1 MVVCSACGRENP
13 SDSRFCNSCGA
24 PLASTP
30 EPRREERKIVTV
42 LFADLVG
49 FTSRAERLDPEDV
62 RALLDPY
69 WQHLRAELERFGGT
83 VEKFIGDAVMALFG
97 APLAH
102 EDDPE
107 RAVRAALAIRDWVR
121 ETDED
126 LQVRIAVNTGEA
138 LVLLGA
144 RPSEGDGMAAG
155 DVVNT
160 AARLQAAAPVNGVL
174 VGESTYRATRH
185 VIDYDG
191 AEPVVA
197 KGKSEPL
204 AVWEAVEA
212 RSRATIEAV
221 SSAPLVGRADE
232 LDLLVGS
239 LQRARRDRE
248 PQLVTVAGV
257 PGIGKSR
264 LVAELYAVV
273 DEDDEIIAWRRGR
286 CLSYGVG
293 VSLWALGEIVKAELG
308 VLESD
313 SRAETEAKLATAL
326 EGLLEDPSERA
337 WLERQL
343 AALAGLPAEP
353 GERADSFVA
362 WRRFIEALA
371 ERRPLVLV
379 FEDLQ
384 WADDELL
391 DFVDALPERVS
402 GVPLLV
408 VCTTR
413 PELFERRP
421 GWGGGKRNALSI
433 SLGPLGDADTA
444 RIVARSLDQVL
455 LPADTQAAVL
465 ARAGGNPLYAEQYA
479 RMVAEGAHLGALPET
494 VQGIVAA
501 RLDLLSAAEKTLLQD
516 AAVIGRAFW
525 PSAIGKESATDDRL
539 YGLER
544 KEFIRRELRSSIA
557 GEQEYSFAHALV
569 RDVAYSQ
576 IPRAARSDKHRHAAN
591 WIETLPPDRAADRAE
606 MLAHHYG
613 AAIKLAGAAGLDVS
627 ALVGPARRSFAEAGD
642 RAQAL
647 GSLPAAHGFYTAALE
662 LMPDDDPARAGVL
675 LERSRVALHVGGT
688 ALADAE
694 QAVALFESDGETQ
707 RAAEGELAASRAAWI
722 AGRGA
727 EAAAHADRVLALT
740 ADAGST
746 ALRAEALVERARL
759 LMLAGAAAAA
769 VAMAT
774 EGLELSEELGIE
786 RLQASALV
794 TRGAAGDGAPA
805 AADLV
810 RGIEIAERSKS
821 PTEYFRG
828 LNNLA
833 EHHLKAA
840 ELPKMEPI
848 YARMRAEETELG
860 LTVQLR
866 WTDGQDLW
874 LQYLLGDW
882 DRALELAATL
892 IDDAEAGRP
901 HYLAAG
907 AYALRSMVRDARN
920 DPGAADDLARA
931 IELGRQAGDPQAR
944 GPILAIA
951 ARQRH
956 RHGAHEEALQ
966 LLDEVE
972 RVTRGATGNAY
983 QWDHPFVLAFAH
995 LDARERYRPLLLAGS
1010 PNPWVEAALAIC
1022 DRNSLRAIEMYD
1034 GFGAVTLA
1042 AEVRLIAA
1050 AELKAQGN
1058 GAAAAVQAA
1067 QAAAFF
1073 AARGASLRVQE
1084 AELLL
1089 PATA

>member
-1 MVVCSACGRENP
+1 MVMCPACGRENP
-13 SDSRFCNSCGA
+13 PDARFCNSCA
-24 PLASTP
+24 SPLQAAP

-97 APLAH
+97 APVAH

-121 ETDED
+121 ETGEE

-138 LVLLGA
+138 LVRIGS
-144 RPSEGDGMAAG
+144 RPAEGEGMAAG

-160 AARLQAAAPVNGVL
+160 AARLQSAAPVNGVL

-185 VIDYDG
+185 VVEY
-191 AEPVVA
+191 AEADAVTA
-197 KGKSEPL
+197 KGKAEPL
-204 AVWEAVEA
+204 PVWEAVDA
-212 RSRATIEAV
+212 RSRATIETV

-232 LDLLVGS
+232 LDLLVGA

-286 CLSYGVG
+286 CLSYGDG
-293 VSLWALGEIVKAELG
+293 ISLWALGEIVKAELG

-313 SRAETEAKLATAL
+313 SRAETEAKLSAAL
-326 EGLLEDPSERA
+326 DGLVEEPEERA
-337 WLERQL
+337 WLGRQL
-343 AALAGLPAEP
+343 APLAGLQAEP
-353 GERADSFVA
+353 GERADSFAA

-371 ERRPLVLV
+371 VRRPLVLL

-391 DFVDALPERVS
+391 DFLDALAERVR

-421 GWGGGKRNALSI
+421 GWGGGKRNSVSI

-444 RIVARSLDQVL
+444 RIVSRALDQTL
-455 LPADTQAAVL
+455 LPADTQSAVL
-465 ARAGGNPLYAEQYA
+465 ARAGGNPLFAEQYA
-479 RMVAEGAHLGALPET
+479 RMVAEGARLGEVPET

-501 RLDLLSAAEKTLLQD
+501 RLDLLSADEKALLQD

-525 PSAIGKESATDDRL
+525 PSAIDGETATDDRL

-557 GEQEYSFAHALV
+557 GEQEYTFAHALV

-576 IPRAARSDKHRHAAN
+576 IPRAARSDKHRRAAT
-591 WIETLPPDRAADRAE
+591 WIESLPPDRAADRAE
-606 MLAHHYG
+606 MVAHHYG
-613 AAIKLAGAAGLDVS
+613 AAIQLARAAGLDVS
-627 ALVGPARRSFAEAGD
+627 ALTEPARRSFAEAGD

-662 LMPDDDPARAGVL
+662 LMPDGDPRRAGVL

-694 QAVALFESDGETQ
+694 QAVALFESAGDTQ
-707 RAAEGELAASRAAWI
+707 RVAEAELAASRAAWI
-722 AGRGA
+722 AGSGA
-727 EAAAHADRVLALT
+727 DAATHADRVLALT
-740 ADAGST
+740 ADAGGT

-759 LMLAGAAAAA
+759 LMLAGSAGAA
-769 VAMAT
+769 VPMAT
-774 EGLELSEELGIE
+774 EGLALSEELGIE

-794 TRGAAGDGAPA
+794 TRGAASDGPSA
-805 AADLV
+805 AEDLL

-821 PTEYFRG
+821 LNEYFRG
-828 LNNLA
+828 MNNLA

-840 ELPKMEPI
+840 ELTSMTPI
-848 YARMRAEETELG
+848 YARMRAQENELG

-866 WTDGQDLW
+866 WTDGQELW
-874 LQYLLGDW
+874 HRYLLGDW
-882 DRALELAATL
+882 ERALELAASL
-892 IDDAEAGRP
+892 IEDAESGRP

-907 AYALRSMVRDARN
+907 AYAMRSIVRDARG
-920 DPGAADDLARA
+920 DPAAADDLARA
-931 IELGRQAGDPQAR
+931 VEGARQVGDPQAL
-944 GPILAIA
+944 GPILAVA
-951 ARQRH
+951 VDQHH
-956 RHGAHEEALQ
+956 RRGAHDEALR

-972 RVTRGATGNAY
+972 EVIRRSSGTAY
-983 QWDHPFVLAFAH
+983 QWDYPFVLAFAH
-995 LDARERYRPLLLAGS
+995 LDARERYRVLLASGT

-1022 DRNSLRAIEMYD
+1022 DRNASRAVELYEA
-1034 GFGAVTLA
+1034 FGAATLTA
-1042 AEVRLIAA
+1042 DVRLIAA
-1050 AELKAQGN
+1050 AELKATGK
-1058 GAAAAVQAA
+1058 AAEAEAQAA

-1073 AARGASLRVQE
+1073 AARGALRRVRD

-1089 PATA
+1089 SATA

>member
-30 EPRREERKIVTV
+30 EARREERKIVTV

-121 ETDED
+121 ETEED

-160 AARLQAAAPVNGVL
+160 AARLQSAAPVNGVL

-185 VIDYDG
+185 VIDYEE

-204 AVWEAVEA
+204 AVWEAVEP

-326 EGLLEDPSERA
+326 EGLLEDPSERT

-353 GERADSFVA
+353 GERADSFAA

-479 RMVAEGAHLGALPET
+479 RMVAEGAYLGALPET

-576 IPRAARSDKHRHAAN
+576 IPRAARSDKHRRAAN

-613 AAIKLAGAAGLDVS
+613 AAIELAAAAGLDVA

-675 LERSRVALHVGGT
+675 LERSHVALHVGGT

-694 QAVALFESDGETQ
+694 QAVALFESEGDMQ
-707 RAAEGELAASRAAWI
+707 RAAEAELAASRAAWI

-727 EAAAHADRVLALT
+727 DAAAHADRVLALT

-746 ALRAEALVERARL
+746 VLRAEALVERARL
-759 LMLAGAAAAA
+759 LMLGGAA
-769 VAMAT
+769 VAAVPMAT

-794 TRGAAGDGAPA
+794 TRGAASEGAPA

-828 LNNLA
+828 MNNLA

-840 ELPKMEPI
+840 ELPKIKPI

-882 DRALELAATL
+882 DRALELATLL

-907 AYALRSMVRDARN
+907 AYALRGVVRDARN

-931 IELGRQAGDPQAR
+931 IEGGRQAGDPQAR
-944 GPILAIA
+944 GPILALA

-956 RHGAHEEALQ
+956 RRGAHVEALQ
-966 LLDEVE
+966 LLDEAEHVILE
-972 RVTRGATGNAY
+972 ATGAAY
-983 QWDHPFVLAFAH
+983 QWDHPFVLAYAH
-995 LDARERYRPLLLAGS
+995 LDARERYRPLLLAVP

-1050 AELKAQGN
+1050 AELKAQGD

-1073 AARGASLRVQE
+1073 AARGASLSVRE

>member
-1 MVVCSACGRENP
+1 MVVCGVCGRENP

-30 EPRREERKIVTV
+30 EARREERKIVTV

-121 ETDED
+121 ETGDD
-126 LQVRIAVNTGEA
+126 LHVRIAVNTGEA

-144 RPSEGDGMAAG
+144 RPSEGEGMAAG

-160 AARLQAAAPVNGVL
+160 AARLQSAAPVNGVL

-185 VIDYDG
+185 AIDYER

-232 LDLLVGS
+232 LDLLVGA

-293 VSLWALGEIVKAELG
+293 ISLWALGEIVKAELG

-313 SRAETEAKLATAL
+313 SRAETEAKLAGAL

-353 GERADSFVA
+353 GDRVDSFAA

-371 ERRPLVLV
+371 DRRPLVLV

-455 LPADTQAAVL
+455 LPAETQAAVL
-465 ARAGGNPLYAEQYA
+465 SRAGGNPLYAEQYA
-479 RMVAEGAHLGALPET
+479 RMVAEGAQLGALPET

-525 PSAIGKESATDDRL
+525 PSAIGTESVTDDRL

-576 IPRAARSDKHRHAAN
+576 IPRAARSDKHRRAAN

-613 AAIKLAGAAGLDVS
+613 AAIELARAAGLGVS

-662 LMPDDDPARAGVL
+662 LMPDGDTARAGVL
-675 LERSRVALHVGGT
+675 LERSHVALHVGGT

-694 QAVALFESDGETQ
+694 LAVALFESDGDTQ
-707 RAAEGELAASRAAWI
+707 RAAEAELAASRAAWI

-727 EAAAHADRVLALT
+727 EAATHADRVLALT
-740 ADAGST
+740 TEAGST

-769 VAMAT
+769 IPMAT
-774 EGLELSEELGIE
+774 EGLELSEVLGIE

-794 TRGAAGDGAPA
+794 TRGAASDGAPA

-840 ELPKMEPI
+840 ELRKMEPI

-860 LTVQLR
+860 LTVQVR
-866 WTDGQDLW
+866 WTDGQDMW

-882 DRALELAATL
+882 DRALELATLL

-907 AYALRSMVRDARN
+907 AYALRSVVRDARN

-931 IELGRQAGDPQAR
+931 IEGGRQAGDPQAR
-944 GPILAIA
+944 GPILALA

-956 RHGAHEEALQ
+956 RHGAHAEALQ
-966 LLDEVE
+966 LLDEAEHVIL
-972 RVTRGATGNAY
+972 GATGAAY
-983 QWDHPFVLAFAH
+983 QWDHPFLLAFAH
-995 LDARERYRPLLLAGS
+995 LDARERYRPLLLAGP

-1022 DRNSLRAIEMYD
+1022 DRNSLRAIELYD

-1058 GAAAAVQAA
+1058 GAEAAVQAA
-1067 QAAAFF
+1067 QAASFF
-1073 AARGASLRVQE
+1073 AAHGASLSVRE